1 MPRRKKAIGADGGV
15 AVSKRAAAYVRMSTE
30 HQQYSTEN
38 QLDTLKLYAATH
50 GLEISKVYVDSG
62 KSGLRLEGREGL
74 QQLFSDVESGQRDYG
89 IILVYDVSR
98 WGRFQDPDE
107 SASYEVR
114 CRHHGVRVEYCAEQ
128 FTNDGSPISSIIKSI
143 KRMMAGE
150 YSRELSVKVFKGQ
163 SKLVELGFRV
173 SGTAG
178 YGLRRQLID
187 IRGIPKA
194 ILEAGEH
201 KSIQTDRV
209 VLVPGP
215 ESEQRVVRAIYTH
228 LVCDHLSPL
237 EISKKLNASQ
247 DTGRIWNTT
256 RVLAVLTNEKY
267 IGNNVWNHKSYKLK
281 SPGKDNPQELWVR
294 ANRAF
299 LPIVDQKTF
308 DAAQVILN
316 REKVRIADVELLKGL
331 KRVFQKEGK
340 LNMDIIDAAKSIPSA
355 SFYARRFGGILKA
368 YELVGYEPY
377 ADFRWVDVRKKIK
390 EAIPGIRS
398 DVLKAVQSSN
408 SSATV
413 DPVTKLVVLN
423 NEITISVVVA
433 WYISAGRYPSGW
445 RFNLEYSL
453 HPDITVIARFDFV
466 EMFVRDYLVIPMNEM
481 LPSTKYLSKKKLRK
495 YEEYRFDTL
504 DALGTLSK
512 RTSIV

>member
-1 MPRRKKAIGADGGV
+1 MPPRKKAICAEEGI
-15 AVSKRAAAYVRMSTE
+15 AVSQRAAAYVRMSTE

-74 QQLFSDVESGQRDYG
+74 QQLFRDVASGQRDYG
-89 IILVYDVSR
+89 VILVYDVSR

-114 CRHHGVRVEYCAEQ
+114 CRQHGVRVEYCAEQ
-128 FTNDGSPISSIIKSI
+128 FANDGSPISSIIKSI

-163 SKLVELGFRV
+163 SKLAELGFRV

-194 ILEAGEH
+194 ILGPGER
-201 KSIQTDRV
+201 KSIQTDRI

-215 ESEQRVVRAIYTH
+215 ESEQRVVRDIYQH
-228 LVCDHLSPL
+228 LVFDNLSPL
-237 EISKKLNASQ
+237 EISKRLNALQ
-247 DTGRIWNTT
+247 DTGRVWNTT
-256 RVLAVLTNEKY
+256 KVLNVLTNEKY
-267 IGNNVWNHKSYKLK
+267 IGNNVWNRTSCKLK
-281 SPGKDNPQELWVR
+281 SPPENNPEELWVR

-316 REKVRIADVELLKGL
+316 KEKVRIADVELLKGL

-340 LNMDIIDAAKSIPSA
+340 LSMDIIDAAKSIPSA

-377 ADFRWVDVRKKIK
+377 VDFRWVEVRKKIK
-390 EAIPGIRS
+390 EAIPEIRN
-398 DVLKAVQSSN
+398 DVLKAFQCSN

-413 DPVTKLVVLN
+413 DPVTKLVVVN
-423 NEITISVVVA
+423 SEITISVVMA

-445 RFNLEYSL
+445 RFNLEHSL
-453 HPDITVIARFDFV
+453 RPDITVVARFDFV
-466 EMFVRDYLVIPMNEM
+466 EMFVRDYLVIPMNEV

-504 DALGTLSK
+504 DALGALSK